1 MYINYFTLILISLF
15 SLGVGMPRRTNHP
28 VKGSSIRVDP
38 IRDLKDIKLIKKI
51 LIERPRDFA
60 LFVLGINTNLRASDL
75 LRIRVGDVRYLKP
88 GEYFTLREKKTLKL
102 RSITINKAVFDAIRQ
117 LLEDDQNVVDGDYL
131 FRSRKK
137 QSASGGMLTVSY
149 LNSLVKSW
157 CREINLRGNYG
168 SHTLRKT
175 FGYIHR
181 TVFGTDIPTLMEMF
195 NHSSQRQT
203 LTYLGIQ
210 SCEIKDA
217 YLKEI

>member
-1 MYINYFTLILISLF
+1 
-15 SLGVGMPRRTNHP
+15 MPRRTNHP

-157 CREINLRGNYG
+157 CSEINLRGNYG

>member
-1 MYINYFTLILISLF
+1 MSQIE
-15 SLGVGMPRRTNHP
+15 NHP
-28 VKGSSIRVDP
+28 KKGSSIKVDP
-38 IRDLKDIKLIKKI
+38 IRDIKDIKLIKRI
-51 LIERPRDFA
+51 LQDKPRDLA
-60 LFVLGINTNLRASDL
+60 LFVVGVNTNLRASDL
-75 LRIRVGDVRYLKP
+75 LKIRVGNVFGLRP
-88 GEYFTLREKKTLKL
+88 GEYFTLREKKTGKL
-102 RSITINKAVFDAIRQ
+102 RSITINKAVFDAIRE
-117 LLEDDQNVVDGDYL
+117 LLATMPDAKENALL
-131 FRSRKK
+131 FQSRKMN
-137 QSASGGMLTVSY
+137 SSSGGMLTVSY

-168 SHTLRKT
+168 AHSLRKT

-210 SCEIKDA
+210 PREINDA

>member
-1 MYINYFTLILISLF
+1 LWWFITNGPKVLF
-15 SLGVGMPRRTNHP
+15 SLSQNT
-28 VKGSSIRVDP
+28 SIRVDP

-157 CREINLRGNYG
+157 CSEINLRGNYG

>member
-1 MYINYFTLILISLF
+1 MKST
-15 SLGVGMPRRTNHP
+15 TNHP

-38 IRDLKDIKLIKKI
+38 IRDPKDIRLIKKV
-51 LIERPRDFA
+51 LADRPRDFA

-75 LRIRVGDVRYLKP
+75 LRIKVGDVRYLKP
-88 GEYFTLREKKTLKL
+88 GEYFTLREKKTSKL
-102 RSITINKAVFDAIRQ
+102 RSITINKAVFDAIAH
-117 LLEDDQNVVDGDYL
+117 LLEGVGHLVDSDYL
-131 FRSRKK
+131 FQSRKK

-168 SHTLRKT
+168 AHTLRKT

-203 LTYLGIQ
+203 LAYLGIQ
-210 SCEIKDA
+210 PREIKDA